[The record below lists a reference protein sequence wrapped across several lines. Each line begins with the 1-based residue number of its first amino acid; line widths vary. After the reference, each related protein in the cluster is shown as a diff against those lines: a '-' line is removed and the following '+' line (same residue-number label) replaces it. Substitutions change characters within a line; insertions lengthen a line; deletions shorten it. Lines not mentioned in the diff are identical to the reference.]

1 MKTTLIALIAL
12 LLAAC
17 SAAPYQRAQISEDVT
32 YKPWKE
38 WEAIDSV
45 RFPAKSSGSI
55 SSCVAESVTSYGSQV
70 IAHADSNKV
79 IAHGLTYFPMTQ
91 HVDHALR
98 FTLIVTPA
106 EYAFTRLEQGM
117 SSSAIGNNNRFYP
130 VGAFD
135 GGGGAPAIAALK
147 QIANDIDRCRS
158 R

>member
-17 SAAPYQRAQISEDVT
+17 SAAPYQRAPIAEDVT

-38 WEAIDSV
+38 WEAIESV
-45 RFPAKSSGSI
+45 RFPAQASGPI

-79 IAHGLTYFPMTQ
+79 IAHGLTHFPVTQ
-91 HVDHALR
+91 YVQHAMR
-98 FTLIVTPA
+98 FTLAATP
-106 EYAFTRLEQGM
+106 EQYTFTNIEQGM
-117 SSSAIGNNNRFYP
+117 QNSAIGIGAMFYP
-130 VGAFD
+130 VGAWQD
-135 GGGGAPAIAALK
+135 GNADQAIAALK
-147 QIANDIDRCRS
+147 QIAASIDRCRS